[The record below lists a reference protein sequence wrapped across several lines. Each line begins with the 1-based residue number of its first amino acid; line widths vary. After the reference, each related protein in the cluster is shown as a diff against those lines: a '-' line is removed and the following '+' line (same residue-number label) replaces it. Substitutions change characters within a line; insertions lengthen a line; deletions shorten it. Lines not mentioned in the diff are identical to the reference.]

1 MKHIRKVAFIIMCLS
16 LFSCQNKAR
25 QKQIENLQA
34 ERDSLLLVTHLQDS
48 TKAILDEYVQ
58 TIASTLDSIKINE
71 KILTVRV
78 DDNGKALKKS
88 EIKDNLLMLADVLE
102 RQRERIEELER
113 QLLLEGVDSTSYY
126 RTILLHLYD
135 QLEEKNDQIQRMQ
148 QELDTKT
155 TEVKQLNKQVTTLK
169 NDVESISDQ
178 TKQQAAIIEQQTE
191 ILEVQNAILN
201 NGYIRIGTK
210 TDLLKAGIIRE
221 SLFSVRLNTE
231 ALNQSNFDEID
242 IRYVT
247 EITLLSARPKLLTTH
262 PATSYTL
269 KNQGDCTEFIILDPT
284 SFWSISNYL
293 VIQL

>member
-25 QKQIENLQA
+25 QKQIENLRA
-34 ERDSLLLVTHLQDS
+34 ERDSLYLVTHLQDS

-71 KILTVRV
+71 RILTVRV

-88 EIKDNLLMLADVLE
+88 EIKDNLLMLADFLE
-102 RQRERIEELER
+102 RQRERIEDLER

-148 QELDTKT
+148 AELETKK
-155 TEVKQLNKQVTTLK
+155 TEVKQLNQQVTTLK